1 MRLSLAVN
9 GKTQS
14 IASLQGPGFLNAHIN
29 LSDHPKKD
37 ERSNTVGMQGSH
49 TAETETI
56 SMKWP
61 TVDVQVGDVVEFR
74 ILPEGDGNDP
84 IEVRKSTDA
93 PTNLLSNNGL
103 AKELLGV
110 VSDFDKRLN
119 EFLEKAEKVESAE
132 EYRKVRGAI
141 GAVIYETG
149 ERLLFPIFRRHKEL
163 IPEEL
168 KGELL

>member
-1 MRLSLAVN
+1 MRLSLIVN

-14 IASLQGPGFLNAHIN
+14 VASLQGPGFLNAHIN
-29 LSDHPKKD
+29 LSDRPKEN
-37 ERSNTVGMQGSH
+37 ERSNTVRIQGSH

-61 TVDVQVGDVVEFR
+61 SVELQIGDVVEFR
-74 ILPEGDGNDP
+74 ILPEGHADDP
-84 IEVRKSTDA
+84 SEVRKSTDA
-93 PTNLLSNNGL
+93 PSNLLSDSDL

-119 EFLEKAEKVESAE
+119 EFLEKSEKVESAE
-132 EYRKVRGAI
+132 EYRNVRLAI
-141 GAVIYETG
+141 GAVMYETG
-149 ERLLFPIFRRHKEL
+149 QRLLFPIFRRHKEL

-168 KGELL
+168 KGELF